1 MSRKVLILILKLL
14 FAAALILFVLSK
26 IDLVDRYEIL
36 GKTGKEETV
45 IRRVEGK
52 IIGNW
57 QARPVRFLEKG
68 SLQPK
73 ELHPGVLP
81 KGRTLALRPGLLT
94 YLKGVNIPKFLFGAL
109 FFFIVATF
117 SSVRWW
123 WLLRVNDLKVRVAE
137 AFRLTW
143 IGIFF
148 NNVVPGLTGGD
159 VIKAFY
165 IARKTGRKARPIV
178 TVLVDRVL
186 GLAALAFLAG
196 LVLLFNFHEFW
207 EVALGIYVGL
217 LLLAMGAI
225 AYFSRRIRKLLHL
238 DALLKA
244 LPMAQLF
251 QQLDQ
256 AVSFY
261 RHHIAGLAIWFFLSV
276 GNHFL
281 AVLGVALI
289 GDSLGVGVPWT
300 SYFVLIPVINIVSA
314 VPLTPSGWGV
324 GEALYGFFFKKYCA
338 HFLVGIA
345 NAGQVIATRA
355 IALSVVYRIHLMLW
369 SLLGAI
375 FLLFER
381 GKAPAPVVPEAREE
395 ATSTPRMG

>member
-1 MSRKVLILILKLL
+1 MSRKVLVLILKLL

-36 GKTGKEETV
+36 QKKGGREIV
-45 IRRVEGK
+45 VSQVEGR
-52 IIGNW
+52 IVGNW
-57 QARPVRFLEKG
+57 QARPVHFLVKG
-68 SLQPK
+68 TNRAEEIQTGAQPGGK
-73 ELHPGVLP
+73 
-81 KGRTLALRPGLLT
+81 TLALRPGLLT
-94 YLKGVNIPKFLFGAL
+94 YLKGMNLLKFLFGAL

-123 WLLRVNDLKVRVAE
+123 WLLRVNELKVSILE

-165 IARKTGRKARPIV
+165 IARKTGKKARPIV

-196 LVLLFNFHEFW
+196 LVLMFNFHDFW
-207 EVALGIYVGL
+207 EIALGIYVGL
-217 LLLAMGAI
+217 LLLALGAV
-225 AYFSRRIRKLLHL
+225 AYFSQRIRRVIHL
-238 DALLKA
+238 DALLSK
-244 LPMAQLF
+244 LPMAHLF

-261 RHHIAGLAIWFFLSV
+261 RHHLGGVALWFFLSV
-276 GNHFL
+276 GNHCL

-300 SYFVLIPVINIVSA
+300 GYFVLIPVINIISA

-324 GEALYGFFFKKYCA
+324 GEAMYGFFFKKYCA
-338 HFLVGIA
+338 HFLVGVA
-345 NAGQVIATRA
+345 NAGQIIATRA

-369 SLLGAI
+369 SVLGAI

-381 GKAPAPVVPEAREE
+381 GKASAPVLPDVGEE
-395 ATSTPRMG
+395 VTPS

>member
-1 MSRKVLILILKLL
+1 LSRKVLILILKLL
-14 FAAALILFVLSK
+14 IAAALILFVLNK
-26 IDLVDRYEIL
+26 IDLVDRYEIIK
-36 GKTGKEETV
+36 KTGPTETV
-45 IRRVEGK
+45 VSRVEGK
-52 IIGNW
+52 IVGNW
-57 QARPVRFLEKG
+57 QARPVLFLSKG
-68 SLQPK
+68 TTKTK

-81 KGRTLALRPGLLT
+81 NGETLALRPGLLT
-94 YLKGVNIPKFLFGAL
+94 YLKGMNIPVFLFGAL

-123 WLLRVNDLKVRVAE
+123 WLLRVNDLKVSVFE

-165 IARKTGRKARPIV
+165 IARKTGKKARPIV

-196 LVLLFNFHEFW
+196 LVLLFNFKEFW

-217 LLLAMGAI
+217 FLLALGAI
-225 AYFSRRIRKLLHL
+225 AYFSRRIRKIVHL
-238 DALLKA
+238 DALLQA
-244 LPMAQLF
+244 LPMANLF

-261 RHHIAGLAIWFFLSV
+261 RHHVPGLASWFFLSV

-300 SYFVLIPVINIVSA
+300 SYFVLIPVINILSA

-345 NAGQVIATRA
+345 NAGQIIATRA

-369 SLLGAI
+369 SILGAL

-381 GKAPAPVVPEAREE
+381 GKAPSPVLPELTEE
-395 ATSTPRMG
+395 STSS

>member
-1 MSRKVLILILKLL
+1 LSRKFLVLILKLL
-14 FAAALILFVLSK
+14 LATALIFFVLSK

-36 GKTGKEETV
+36 QTKAGTETV
-45 IRRVEGK
+45 IRQVEGK
-52 IIGNW
+52 IVGNW
-57 QARPVRFLEKG
+57 QARPVSFLAKG
-68 SLQPK
+68 STQT
-73 ELHPGVLP
+73 EEIRPGVLP
-81 KGRTLALRPGLLT
+81 DGKVLALRPGLLT
-94 YLKGVNIPKFLFGAL
+94 YLKGMNIPKFLFGAL

-123 WLLRVNDLKVRVAE
+123 WLLRVNELKVSVLE

-165 IARKTGRKARPIV
+165 IARKTGKKARPIV
-178 TVLVDRVL
+178 TVLVDRIL

-196 LVLLFNFHEFW
+196 LVMLFNFQDFW

-217 LLLAMGAI
+217 FILAMGAI
-225 AYFSRRIRKLLHL
+225 AYFSRRIRKAVHL
-238 DALLKA
+238 DALLLK
-244 LPMAQLF
+244 LPMASVF

-256 AVSFY
+256 AVIFY
-261 RHHIAGLAIWFFLSV
+261 RHHVSGLATWFFLSV

-300 SYFVLIPVINIVSA
+300 GYFVLIPVINIISA

-324 GEALYGFFFKKYCA
+324 GEAMYGFFFKKYCA
-338 HFLVGIA
+338 HYLVGIA
-345 NAGQVIATRA
+345 NAGQIIATRA

-369 SLLGAI
+369 SVLGAI

-381 GKAPAPVVPEAREE
+381 GKAPIKVLSESLEE
-395 ATSTPRMG
+395 STPSH

>member
-1 MSRKVLILILKLL
+1 MSRKVLVLVLKLL
-14 FAAALILFVLSK
+14 LAAALILFVLSK
-26 IDLVDRYEIL
+26 IDLVDRYEVL
-36 GKTGKEETV
+36 QKKGKAETV
-45 IRRVEGK
+45 ISQVEGK
-52 IIGNW
+52 IVGNW
-57 QARPVRFLEKG
+57 QARPVLFLAKG
-68 SLQPK
+68 TTKPREIK
-73 ELHPGVLP
+73 PGVQAGG
-81 KGRTLALRPGLLT
+81 KTLALRPGLLT
-94 YLKGVNIPKFLFGAL
+94 YLKGMNILKFLFGAL

-123 WLLRVNDLKVRVAE
+123 WLLQVNDLKVSVLE

-165 IARKTGRKARPIV
+165 IARKTGKKARPVV

-196 LVLLFNFHEFW
+196 LVLLFNFHDFW
-207 EVALGIYVGL
+207 EIALGIYVGL
-217 LLLAMGAI
+217 LLLALGAI
-225 AYFSRRIRKLLHL
+225 AYFSRRIRKAVHL
-238 DALLKA
+238 DALLSK
-244 LPMAQLF
+244 LPMAHLF

-261 RHHIAGLAIWFFLSV
+261 RHHIGGLATWFLLSV
-276 GNHFL
+276 GNHCL

-300 SYFVLIPVINIVSA
+300 SYFVLIPVINIISA

-324 GEALYGFFFKKYCA
+324 GEAMYGFFFKKYCA

-345 NAGQVIATRA
+345 NAGQIIATRA

-369 SLLGAI
+369 SVLGAV

-381 GKAPAPVVPEAREE
+381 GKASAPSLPEPREE
-395 ATSTPRMG
+395 TTPS